1 MLLWHNQ
8 PEHLWPSPGELY
20 PCPTSNL
27 LRESLALPYLKQE
40 DPSSIST
47 LDMHCP
53 VFQYVLCAV
62 TSPAVKQHEETLTY
76 LNQGQS
82 YEVRM
87 LCNPKLGDASQWPR
101 MLKSVVR
108 VVFHDRRLQYT
119 EQQQLEGW
127 RWSRPGD
134 RILDID
140 VPLSVGVV
148 EPQVLPSLLN
158 TVEFLWDPAK
168 RTSLFLQVN
177 CISTE
182 FTPRKNGGEKGVP
195 FRIQIDTFKPGDKGI
210 SVEHLHSA
218 SCLIKVFK
226 PKGADRKQKTDREK
240 IEKQSP
246 QEREKYQPAYETTVF
261 TECSP
266 WPETSTGLHA
276 SPSPPGL
283 TAPHSFKFLTPERLS
298 SSPPFFLDSSVD
310 SPSEALS
317 PGASISE
324 TQQWLHRHRF
334 SSYCRLLSNFTGAD
348 LLQLS
353 RQDLIQICGA
363 ADGIRLSNTL
373 KVRPIRPR
381 LTLYVSPE
389 ALKLGSETP
398 QSPDSR
404 SYQQVYLD
412 ELSTTEL
419 TGKLA
424 ELLSLP
430 ANQIHRLFRRGPTGI
445 HVLISDL
452 VVQNLVDESYFVA
465 VAKKGQSLASS
476 LFHSCLA
483 REVDS
488 LSSKDWHY
496 PECTRNRRSEGTGTV
511 DLP

>member
-27 LRESLALPYLKQE
+27 LRESLPLPYLKQE
-40 DPSSIST
+40 DPTTMSIS
-47 LDMHCP
+47 DMHCP
-53 VFQYVLCAV
+53 VFQYILCAV

-101 MLKSVVR
+101 LLK
-108 VVFHDRRLQYT
+108 
-119 EQQQLEGW
+119 
-127 RWSRPGD
+127 
-134 RILDID
+134 
-140 VPLSVGVV
+140 
-148 EPQVLPSLLN
+148 
-158 TVEFLWDPAK
+158 
-168 RTSLFLQVN
+168 VN

-210 SVEHLHSA
+210 PIEHLHSA

-261 TECSP
+261 IECSP

-283 TAPHSFKFLTPERLS
+283 TSPHSFKFLAPERIC
-298 SSPPFFLDSSVD
+298 SSPPFSLDNSVD
-310 SPSEALS
+310 SAGEALN

-334 SSYCRLLSNFTGAD
+334 SGYSRLLANFTGED
-348 LLQLS
+348 LLKLS

-373 KVRPIRPR
+373 KARPIRPR

-389 ALKLGSETP
+389 ALKPGSESP
-398 QSPDSR
+398 QSPDSG

-412 ELSTTEL
+412 ELSTAEL

-424 ELLSLP
+424 DLLSLP
-430 ANQIHRLFRRGPTGI
+430 ANQIHRLFRQGPTGI

-465 VAKKGQSLASS
+465 VAKKVRNPDGYH
-476 LFHSCLA
+476 LF
-483 REVDS
+483 
-488 LSSKDWHY
+488 LS
-496 PECTRNRRSEGTGTV
+496 
-511 DLP
+511 

>member
-101 MLKSVVR
+101 MLK
-108 VVFHDRRLQYT
+108 
-119 EQQQLEGW
+119 
-127 RWSRPGD
+127 
-134 RILDID
+134 
-140 VPLSVGVV
+140 
-148 EPQVLPSLLN
+148 
-158 TVEFLWDPAK
+158 
-168 RTSLFLQVN
+168 VN

-373 KVRPIRPR
+373 KVRLNSIRLHSQVP
-381 LTLYVSPE
+381 LIQSQIIVKIPWFCLS
-389 ALKLGSETP
+389 LDLGSCTP
-398 QSPDSR
+398 SSCLPLG

>member
-1 MLLWHNQ
+1 SIWGLAIVLWISK
-8 PEHLWPSPGELY
+8 HLFPKGFIRLCAS
-20 PCPTSNL
+20 SD
-27 LRESLALPYLKQE
+27 REPLALPYLKQE
-40 DPSSIST
+40 DPASIST
-47 LDMHCP
+47 SDMHCP

-101 MLKSVVR
+101 LLKSVVR

-140 VPLSVGVV
+140 VPLSVGVI

-195 FRIQIDTFKPGDKGI
+195 FRIQIDTFKPADKGI
-210 SVEHLHSA
+210 PVEHLHSA

-276 SPSPPGL
+276 SPSPSVSDCQHPLVLSFPG
-283 TAPHSFKFLTPERLS
+283 PWVIYS
-298 SSPPFFLDSSVD
+298 
-310 SPSEALS
+310 
-317 PGASISE
+317 
-324 TQQWLHRHRF
+324 
-334 SSYCRLLSNFTGAD
+334 
-348 LLQLS
+348 
-353 RQDLIQICGA
+353 LIP
-363 ADGIRLSNTL
+363 L
-373 KVRPIRPR
+373 P
-381 LTLYVSPE
+381 
-389 ALKLGSETP
+389 LG
-398 QSPDSR
+398 
-404 SYQQVYLD
+404 SYQQVYLE
-412 ELSTTEL
+412 ELSTAEL

-430 ANQIHRLFRRGPTGI
+430 ANQIHQLFHKGPTGI

-452 VVQNLVDESYFVA
+452 VR
-465 VAKKGQSLASS
+465 GSLH
-476 LFHSCLA
+476 LFLCYHTLPREQCVCICLFWTL
-483 REVDS
+483 RYPHTFFS
-488 LSSKDWHY
+488 HPFWCLS
-496 PECTRNRRSEGTGTV
+496 RV
-511 DLP
+511 